1 LLFLAAF
8 YSHYCYQWV
17 GFTVLLNS
25 VYALQLQSA
34 ITSVLDVLNGFAADP
49 LFAEQ
54 FELVFGKSISSSAFQ
69 AALASLPQFEV
80 RSDQD
85 LAGALGAFSA
95 QTGKIYLTESLVK
108 GDHGQLNAVLLEE
121 IGHYLDFHFNG
132 AIDSA
137 GDEGAIFAELVQ
149 GHALT
154 TATLQALKAENDWA
168 TVTIDGQS
176 IQIEQASPI
185 TFVDFSSSLSYFK
198 NYDEGIS
205 YFGKER
211 ASFEN
216 VRNINNINFTNTIA
230 PGDGYR
236 ARFKNIQFLPS
247 ALYNTPYNLIPFG
260 LGTNPPISGDT
271 AAVDTDI
278 QQLASTTK
286 GLIIHTADNINPFVD
301 WGSTDLF
308 EADLMLKTL
317 YLQAQGNP
325 YLLAEATSDGATSGP
340 TIYHGK
346 LSYSYN
352 PTNPKPIEV
361 TLVWTDPSG
370 LKDLDVWIQKSGG
383 GSPIYFNTPPSGGIN
398 DGSVG
403 IDLSNGTI
411 DQYEQIHYTPPSGGS
426 IATYGGIY
434 DVYVARKAGSPVFTS
449 QDFSIFATSRPEPG
463 KGHGS
468 GDVHLT
474 PFDRNYYYDLQS
486 TGEFILVK
494 SLIDDFQIQTRQ
506 KPWGNG
512 TSTTASVNTA
522 FATVIDGY
530 NVVYNLESSVGQE
543 LTIDGSVY
551 TLANFDTLY
560 LGNSKIDRQNNVY
573 TFTYA
578 GPDIQIGTSD
588 DDKVTVT
595 DNANGSGDHLNVDVD
610 LADYRSTLVQG
621 LLGNADGDSSN
632 DFALRNGTQLVA
644 NPTPYEIH
652 TTYADSW
659 RIDQAESLFGSPT
672 FADKSFPKN
681 FTSLPDLAKANP
693 VFAGKAFDVA
703 RKAGVVEGQFLDA
716 LVQDALVVAV
726 EKPNL
731 ADESLNQLVASTK
744 QFQNLVLQNG
754 DIQIPLGSIQGSK
767 WNDANGN
774 GIWDTGEKALAG
786 WTIYIDSV
794 TNGQLDPWELST
806 VTNADGK
813 YSFTNLGPGNYPI
826 REVNQTGWVQTSP
839 TTPYAVNLA
848 AGQNLTDINFGN
860 VFLPTVTLAVSP
872 NSVTEDG
879 PTNLV
884 YTFTRVSSTIN
895 ALTVNYGIAGTANA
909 TDYTGATP
917 GTGKTITFAANSA
930 TATLTIDPTADT
942 LFENNE
948 TVALTLAT
956 GTGYTVGT
964 TTAVT
969 GTITNDDLP
978 SINLSPNG
986 QTVVE
991 GLTSPQNLSY
1001 TVSLSG
1007 SSTQTITVQYSTA
1020 NGTALAGSD
1029 YTATSGTLTFTPGVT
1044 SQTISIPILNDSVN
1058 EANETFTLKLTS
1070 PTNAI
1075 LGGTATVT
1083 TTITDTLSASTTT
1096 TLPANV
1102 ENLTLTG
1109 SSVINGTGNAGNNIL
1124 TGNTA
1129 NNTLNGGD
1137 GNDTLNGGT
1146 GVDTL
1151 IGGLGND
1158 IYQVDST
1165 TDIITENASAGTDT
1179 IQSSVTFTLAAF
1191 PNIENLTLTGSSAI
1205 NGTGNAA
1212 NNTLTGNTANN
1223 TLNGGDGNDTLN
1235 GGAGNDSLIGGNG
1248 NDFAYYYSSTAS
1260 VTVNLATGTASDG
1273 LGGTDTLSQ
1282 IENVQGSN
1290 TAGDNLTGNTGVNVL
1305 YGYGGADILTGGGG
1319 NDLLYLGSDTV
1330 TDTVNYASG
1339 DGVDTVYN
1347 FVRGVGGDILKFTG
1361 ITAIDVQVSGT
1372 NTLFKVGDGVTGNS
1386 GFGSGTLLLT
1396 TLSTTTATTGFVA
1409 ADVNVN
1415 LLGATFAFS

>member
-108 GDHGQLNAVLLEE
+108 GDPGQLNAVLLEE

-137 GDEGAIFAELVQ
+137 GDEGDIFSRLVR
-149 GHALT
+149 GNSIDAV
-154 TATLQALKAENDWA
+154 TLQALKAENDWA
-168 TVTIDGQS
+168 TVTIDGQDVA
-176 IQIEQASPI
+176 IEQSI
-185 TFVDFSSSLSYFK
+185 TTSQIAIVLNDIL
-198 NYDEGIS
+198 NYDLLDLG
-205 YFGKER
+205 
-211 ASFEN
+211 SFEN
-216 VRNINNINFTNTIA
+216 VRTTSNSNFST
-230 PGDGYR
+230 PPYLFGDGYA
-236 ARFKNIQFLPS
+236 ARFKNYTPV
-247 ALYNTPYNLIPFG
+247 NTPLYAGLPFNTTNNLVTPTTITP
-260 LGTNPPISGDT
+260 LIDST
-271 AAVDTDI
+271 A
-278 QQLASTTK
+278 K
-286 GLIIHTADNINPFVD
+286 GLIIHTANPSFSASGFD
-301 WGSTDLF
+301 IPLLEPWGYGNVSNPTRGVKPFLQSIALPQATKNFFAERTYNGGTLNFGDLSY
-308 EADLMLKTL
+308 A
-317 YLQAQGNP
+317 
-325 YLLAEATSDGATSGP
+325 SGP
-340 TIYHGK
+340 IK
-346 LSYSYN
+346 
-352 PTNPKPIEV
+352 V
-361 TLVWTDPSG
+361 TLVWTGPASNN
-370 LKDLDVWIQKSGG
+370 LDLSLANTNA
-383 GSPIYFNTPPSGGIN
+383 PYNTIYPTLS
-398 DGSVG
+398 G
-403 IDLSNGTI
+403 IDTGNGYS
-411 DQYEQIHYTPPSGGS
+411 DNYEQINLPSGVNGEY
-426 IATYGGIY
+426 AVHVGGI
-434 DVYVARKAGSPVFTS
+434 SLT
-449 QDFSIFATSRPEPG
+449 QDFSLFITADPIFGS
-463 KGHGS
+463 GHGI
-468 GDVHLT
+468 GDVHLQT
-474 PFDRNYYYDLQS
+474 FDNKWYDFQAV
-486 TGEFILVK
+486 GEFILAK
-494 SLIDDFQIQTRQ
+494 SLIDDFQVQVRQ
-506 KPWGNG
+506 EITELTYPGSFPN
-512 TSTTASVNTA
+512 TSMNTA
-522 FATVIDGY
+522 FATTMDGY
-530 NVVYNLESSVGQE
+530 NVVFNRNAPVGQE
-543 LTIDGSVY
+543 ISINGTPI
-551 TLANFDTLY
+551 TLADGATQTIV
-560 LGNSKIDRQNNVY
+560 SSTIHRQGDKY

-578 GPDIQIGTSD
+578 GPDGTISTSD
-588 DDKVTVT
+588 DDLVTAF
-595 DNANGSGDHLNVDVD
+595 DGYWLDINVKP
-610 LADYRSTLVQG
+610 ADYRSTLMQG
-621 LLGNADGDSSN
+621 LLGNADGISTN
-632 DFALRNGTQLVA
+632 DFALRDGTSLGS
-644 NPTPYEIH
+644 NPTVKIIH

-659 RIDQAESLFGSPT
+659 RISQDESFFGTKT
-672 FADKSFPKN
+672 FADKTYPAN
-681 FTSLPDLAKANP
+681 YVSLETLAQANP
-693 VFAGKAFDVA
+693 QAVAKGFAKGREIGIAEGDFLNNGVFDF
-703 RKAGVVEGQFLDA
+703 GVTGDQQA
-716 LVQDALVVAV
+716 LLAAKRFADFALQDDNEV
-726 EKPNL
+726 
-731 ADESLNQLVASTK
+731 
-744 QFQNLVLQNG
+744 
-754 DIQIPLGSIQGSK
+754 IQLGSIKGSK

-774 GIWDTGEKALAG
+774 GIWDTGEQTLAG

-879 PTNLV
+879 PTNLG
-884 YTFTRVSSTIN
+884 YIFTRAGSTIN

-1372 NTLFKVGDGVTGNS
+1372 NTLFKVGDGVTGNY